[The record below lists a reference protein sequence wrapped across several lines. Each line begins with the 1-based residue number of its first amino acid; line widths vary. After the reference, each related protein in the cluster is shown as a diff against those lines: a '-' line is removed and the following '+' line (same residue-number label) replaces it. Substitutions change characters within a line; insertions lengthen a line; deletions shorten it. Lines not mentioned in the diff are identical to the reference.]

1 MGGTRKNVAL
11 RTPAIASFLCLGL
24 MLGWGPFPW
33 AQVSACVLAAES
45 KLEAPWSGA
54 ADSAFN
60 GNEADCHH
68 YGLRRLAEPDQI
80 TASLADTQPHEKSLA
95 DLGQWRDLL
104 GVFIIGIACVAAV
117 SAGTGGGSIY
127 VPVMTLVMGF
137 SPHASTV
144 MSQSLMCGGVLA
156 GTLLNLCQ
164 RHPFADRPLVDLDLV
179 IFLAPAQMA
188 GVSLGMVV
196 NHCLPPWLLVSALV
210 IVLSIAVVQTT
221 KQYRRIK
228 REKQLAL
235 KTGDTGSSASG
246 LDPLEGAAI
255 ELVNSDAP
263 DLSLETHIGVCTT
276 TTPSPQRAASPPDL
290 LSSAAAGLEL
300 KERDVAASCA
310 QQQQRPSTSSK
321 DNSFREGLMS
331 PELACDGYVSESDVE
346 AAGSSRM
353 VLDFPLG
360 LRQPEILQLGSADQP
375 EEQLEDLGS
384 PRRRTTKIG
393 LSRLRRAR
401 EKLKEMQHRH
411 DILKWFL
418 VVAIWLVDISLGIIR
433 GEKGSHVQ
441 LVPYCGWGYWFLYA
455 SSAIALIGCSYF
467 QGISLYRLQRGKDEA
482 AIRQVP
488 GDLHYDLA
496 TVHLFFG
503 QTILA
508 GIVAGTVGIG
518 SSLVMGPIML
528 MKGMLPVVCTA
539 VNTALVLCSSSSAAV
554 KSALGTTTPWD
565 YCLFLFGVC
574 FFCAMIGKFIVDRM
588 ARKYDADHVVV
599 LFLIIIMFGS
609 MTGMVAAILPTT
621 EVDDAGSRRDPVQYQ
636 QTLSLWFCEVH
647 GLLSDWSVDAACG
660 LASGNVLPPRA
671 QHEVGDPQQA
681 KAIAVEAAAGRY
693 ASFPADLFS
702 EISWEEIQ
710 LVAPVRFFGL
720 P

>member
-1 MGGTRKNVAL
+1 MAAVEVPREEVRIIRGLEENKEKRPVASGRAETNL
-11 RTPAIASFLCLGL
+11 VAAAS
-24 MLGWGPFPW
+24 
-33 AQVSACVLAAES
+33 
-45 KLEAPWSGA
+45 SGA
-54 ADSAFN
+54 AASTA
-60 GNEADCHH
+60 ADCYH
-68 YGLRRLAEPDQI
+68 YVLRRRLAEPDQI

-95 DLGQWRDLL
+95 DLSQWRDIL
-104 GVFIIGIACVAAV
+104 GVLIIGIACVAAV

-196 NHCLPPWLLVSALV
+196 NHCLPPWLLVTALV
-210 IVLSIAVVQTT
+210 VVLSIAVVQTT
-221 KQYRRIK
+221 KQYRRLR

-235 KTGDTGSSASG
+235 KTRGDSSSSASG
-246 LDPLEGAAI
+246 LDPLEGAAV
-255 ELVNSDAP
+255 ELVGPHAP
-263 DLSLETHIGVCTT
+263 DLSLETNTGASTT
-276 TTPSPQRAASPPDL
+276 PTPSPQRAASPPNLMACDD
-290 LSSAAAGLEL
+290 AGVRQ
-300 KERDVAASCA
+300 KEGDVAATCT

-321 DNSFREGLMS
+321 AGSQNLASTADNSFREGLMS
-331 PELACDGYVSESDVE
+331 PELACDGCLSDSDVE
-346 AAGSSRM
+346 AGGISSSSRM
-353 VLDFPLG
+353 VLDFP
-360 LRQPEILQLGSADQP
+360 
-375 EEQLEDLGS
+375 
-384 PRRRTTKIG
+384 
-393 LSRLRRAR
+393 
-401 EKLKEMQHRH
+401 
-411 DILKWFL
+411 KWFL

-455 SSAIALIGCSYF
+455 SSALALMGCSYF

-554 KSALGTTTPWD
+554 KSALGSATPWD

-574 FFCAMIGKFIVDRM
+574 FLCAMIGKFIVDRM

-609 MTGMVAAILPTT
+609 MTGM
-621 EVDDAGSRRDPVQYQ
+621 
-636 QTLSLWFCEVH
+636 
-647 GLLSDWSVDAACG
+647 
-660 LASGNVLPPRA
+660 
-671 QHEVGDPQQA
+671 
-681 KAIAVEAAAGRY
+681 AAAGIIGLVNNVSQAFKSPEVEKAEWMQLSGGQRCV
-693 ASFPADLFS
+693 ADDACNSFGSNSSPTTHDDGAGFSRDLLQQQQQQQQ
-702 EISWEEIQ
+702 Q
-710 LVAPVRFFGL
+710 LRSAAAAATAAFCCC
-720 P
+720 